1 MVPAMEPTAIP
12 EVPAGNQSS
21 EYKLT
26 IAGVVVTVL
35 FGLVGLVHP
44 GFKPSKE
51 VQDLAVTDVGVV
63 LPILIG
69 WYQHGRAKIKT
80 AAIQA
85 GAGVAAATVAAQ
97 ATTAAANIA
106 ASPDTKGK

>member
-1 MVPAMEPTAIP
+1 MEPAPIP

-26 IAGVVVTVL
+26 VVGVIVTIL
-35 FGLVGLVHP
+35 FGLVGLIHP

-69 WYQHGRAKIKT
+69 WYQHGRAKIKV
-80 AAIQA
+80 AAIQSTTPNVIQA
-85 GAGVAAATVAAQ
+85 ITTIQ
-97 ATTAAANIA
+97 PATTKKT
-106 ASPDTKGK
+106 ASA